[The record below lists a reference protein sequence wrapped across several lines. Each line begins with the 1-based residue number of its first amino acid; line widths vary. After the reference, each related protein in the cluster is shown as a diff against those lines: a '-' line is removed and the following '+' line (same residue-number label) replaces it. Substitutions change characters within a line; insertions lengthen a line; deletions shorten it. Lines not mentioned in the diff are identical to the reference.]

1 MKVVNVE
8 ALIAEARRTGDLAP
22 FNRAV
27 PYLRYLG
34 VEIHRNESGPVL
46 RLPFQEKLIGNPEL
60 PALHGGITGALLES
74 AAIAL
79 VILQI
84 EAPRMPKI
92 VNITVDYLRPGRPQD
107 TFAWGRITRA
117 GRRIV
122 SVQTLAWQS
131 ARDNPIATAS
141 ARFLII

>member
-1 MKVVNVE
+1 MNVE
-8 ALIAEARRTGDLAP
+8 ALIAEARRSGDLAA

-27 PYLRYLG
+27 PYLRFLG
-34 VEIHRNESGPVL
+34 VETHRDRDGPVL
-46 RLPFQEKLIGNPEL
+46 KLPFQQKLIGNPDL

-79 VILQI
+79 VILEV
-84 EAPRMPKI
+84 EAPRLPKI

-107 TFAWGRITRA
+107 TFAWGRITRL

-122 SVQTLAWQS
+122 SVQTQAWQ
-131 ARDNPIATAS
+131 AERDNPIATAS